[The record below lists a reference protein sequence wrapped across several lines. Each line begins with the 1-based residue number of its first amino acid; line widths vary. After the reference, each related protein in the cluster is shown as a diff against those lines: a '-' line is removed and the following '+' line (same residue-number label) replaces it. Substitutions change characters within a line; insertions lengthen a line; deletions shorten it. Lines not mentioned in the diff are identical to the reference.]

1 MSMGWSLVATAL
13 YDAAIADTGAG
24 GLFASGNQQISAWYS
39 NEAVAN
45 APMPYAVARL
55 VSTIEDDVFST
66 TPRTVTINYDVGVYS
81 DKRVASSYVIH
92 AAKVDR
98 IIALFRRTT
107 LTITGWTVSH
117 IFYDG
122 SPFSEPSDDTLY
134 TVLSFSVTISK

>member
-1 MSMGWSLVATAL
+1 MGWSLVSTAL
-13 YDAAIADTGAG
+13 YSAAIADTGAG
-24 GLFASGNQQISAWYS
+24 GLFASTGNQVIAAWYS
-39 NEAVAN
+39 NEATAN

-55 VSTIEDDVFST
+55 VSTIEDDVFASAR
-66 TPRTVTINYDVGVYS
+66 RTITINFDVGVYS

-98 IIALFRRTT
+98 IIELFRRTT
-107 LTITGWTVSH
+107 LSISAWTVSH